1 MPPLALALV
10 LLAAVLHGFWNFLAK
25 DARDSS
31 AFMWWGVSVG
41 AVWYSAWVF
50 TQEWMG
56 LPQEIWL
63 AFAVS
68 LTAEVLYVVFITR
81 GYATGDLSQ
90 VYPIARGSPPL
101 LIALFSAILVGE
113 RLPILGYVGIVLL
126 VIGVYLASLPSLSDL
141 SKPLRALSH
150 LRQRSPRIDD
160 ETDLRTSGERWR
172 PAQFALLAAVC
183 VAIYSTIDK
192 INMAHVSP
200 QVYNAWVYAGIGL
213 GYAPV
218 VWSRANRASTMAEF
232 KSNWR
237 RIAIGSVATI
247 GSYLL
252 ALIGMSMT
260 AASYVGAVRA
270 TSVVIGALMG
280 WLVLHEKFGG
290 VRVFAA
296 ATMVVG
302 LTLIAI
308 A

>member
-1 MPPLALALV
+1 MPLLALV
-10 LLAAVLHGFWNFLAK
+10 LVLVAAVLHGFWNFLAK

-41 AVWYSAWVF
+41 AVWYTAWMF
-50 TQEWMG
+50 TQAWMG
-56 LPQEIWL
+56 LPQEIFWL
-63 AFAVS
+63 FVVS
-68 LTAEVLYVVFITR
+68 LAMEVFYVGLITR

-90 VYPIARGSPPL
+90 VYPIARGTPPL
-101 LIALFSAILVGE
+101 LIAFFSAIFLGE
-113 RLPILGYVGIVLL
+113 RLPILGYVGIALL
-126 VIGVYLASLPSLSDL
+126 VCGVYLASLPSLSDL
-141 SKPLRALSH
+141 LKPLRALSH
-150 LRQRSPRIDD
+150 
-160 ETDLRTSGERWR
+160 R
-172 PAQFALLAAVC
+172 PAQLALLAAVC
-183 VAIYSTIDK
+183 VAIYTTIDK
-192 INMAHVSP
+192 VNMAYVSA
-200 QVYNAWVYAGIGL
+200 QVYNAWVYAGIGI

-218 VWSRANRASTMAEF
+218 VWSRANRASTIAEF
-232 KSNWR
+232 KTNWR

-280 WLVLHEKFGG
+280 WLVLKEKFGA

-302 LTLIAI
+302 LTLIAV